1 MANVFIDTETS
12 GLYPIVHRV
21 VCIGYMREGEEAA
34 IVDRDERRM
43 LQQFMGSLRPDDVV
57 VGFNLDFDYGF
68 LVLRCLK
75 HGLDPLRLVS
85 CERVDLLKPINS
97 LLQGKRVSLQALADY
112 FKIEHEKTSGKLIPE
127 LWEAGEHEA
136 IKRHCLD
143 DVRLTAR
150 LFDRLKP
157 LLFEPATARQKGY
170 MRSLGVEFGEGV
182 TKAEA
187 SKLIEGAK
195 GKG

>member
-34 IVDRDERRM
+34 IVDRDERGM

-75 HGLDPLRLVS
+75 HGLDPTRLVS
-85 CERVDLLKPINS
+85 CERIDLLRPINS
-97 LLQGKRVSLQALADY
+97 LLRCQHWW
-112 FKIEHEKTSGKLIPE
+112 IPKTE
-127 LWEAGEHEA
+127 W
-136 IKRHCLD
+136 
-143 DVRLTAR
+143 
-150 LFDRLKP
+150 
-157 LLFEPATARQKGY
+157 
-170 MRSLGVEFGEGV
+170 RS
-182 TKAEA
+182 
-187 SKLIEGAK
+187 
-195 GKG
+195 